1 MHQLLIHFCALLEHN
16 SIIVALSDSVVFYEL
31 LELLHFTGFFL
42 LVGTIAI
49 LDLRAMGVASRK
61 QGLAA
66 LAEQLFPWMWLGLL
80 LAFASGFLM
89 FAGDATDFA
98 LASLFRV
105 KLLIIALAVIVGLI
119 VQWNAARWGRME
131 AIPFG
136 AKLLAFVSLLLWVS
150 AILAAVEVPALSGV
164 G

>member
-1 MHQLLIHFCALLEHN
+1 MHQVLLRICALLEHN
-16 SIIVALSDSVVFYEL
+16 SIIVALDDSVVFYEL
-31 LELLHFTGFFL
+31 MELFHFTGFFL
-42 LVGTIAI
+42 LVGSIAI
-49 LDLRAMGVASRK
+49 LDLRTMGVASRK
-61 QGLAA
+61 QGLAD
-66 LAEQLFPWMWLGLL
+66 LAKQLFPWIWLGLL
-80 LAFASGFLM
+80 LAFASGFFM

-105 KLLIIALAVIVGLI
+105 KLLVIALAIIFGLI
-119 VQWNAARWGRME
+119 IQRNAPRWGRME

-136 AKLLAFVSLLLWVS
+136 AKLLAFVSLVLWLG